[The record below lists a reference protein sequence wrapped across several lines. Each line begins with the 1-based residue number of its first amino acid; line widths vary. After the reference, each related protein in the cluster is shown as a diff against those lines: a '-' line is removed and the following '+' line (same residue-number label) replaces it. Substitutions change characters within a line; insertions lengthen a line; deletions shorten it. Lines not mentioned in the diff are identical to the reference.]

1 MPVLRWRD
9 DAEDIAG
16 DPAAYR
22 VAVDVTR
29 EDALAGRGSVW
40 SSGWVDG
47 DAWDGVPLST
57 VDMRPSRR
65 YWASMRWR
73 YADGTMGDWATPV
86 TFGTG
91 AGRVWS
97 ASAIWGA
104 VRAADADADARP
116 SGAGNAAGWAVLR
129 GVIDLPAKPIR
140 WATLNATASSTGPAR
155 QFVYRMWC
163 NGRFVG
169 CGPTFP
175 IGGEARYDGY
185 DVTAAL
191 RPGRANAIGVIA
203 YAMEDRRFAAQLDVC
218 FDDGSMGHYG
228 TGPEWL
234 ALPDP
239 AEVWPES
246 ASIGTQYFQAPA
258 ENVRGDRFPQG
269 FSDPSFDASGWV
281 PVAVKPPFESLA
293 ATPTDKLRIAE
304 VPPTSMLRVERPVER
319 SAEHVVEH
327 LVKHDVEQSV
337 KHAEHGDAVA
347 DGESAEEATR
357 TLGIVADFGGAYMGG
372 IRLDLHPRAPID
384 LTIRYGEVL
393 NPDGSVRYRLSAG
406 NVYEECWHITP
417 GCGPIATWG
426 LRVFRYVEISVL
438 QPPAPPASWDEPSPT
453 GLDERAAAVGEILL
467 GEGALR
473 AEALIHPALEDGTG
487 ADAGAN
493 TGSGVGA
500 KAAGSAAHYPGT
512 FHSSDSALNAVWRLS
527 AHTIEV
533 LNGNIYA
540 DSWTRE
546 RAAYEAD
553 TWIQQRAHLALDAS
567 PSLGAYSV
575 DYLVA
580 NRTWPTEWPLYLI
593 LAAHDAWMRTGS
605 TAQVAGQYDRLAALL
620 PGRYVDA
627 ETGFVVKSPGVSSAM
642 DGDLVDWPPSERD
655 GFEFGQVNTV
665 VNALASQAY
674 ADMAD
679 IARELGRGADAD
691 RFADIAGRMR
701 AAIHTWLYDADL
713 GAYRDGLR
721 ALPDDTEAADGE
733 ASDGETDAPGP
744 ASGTTGAMTGAAADS
759 ASSRDARDA
768 HGAHDAP
775 GISAV
780 MNPDGILATGSG
792 RRYAVLRHAALH
804 SSAFA
809 LAFAEVPA
817 DRVSR
822 IAAFLRGKGM
832 ACSVYAAAPYLLG
845 LYRAGFGADATAM
858 IADRRTTHSWAY
870 MLAQNAGG
878 TMEAWDVA
886 RKPNT
891 TYSHPWSASP
901 VFLLAEGL
909 MGVRPLEPG
918 YRRFMVAPQ
927 PGRVRSAQLTLPT
940 PAGNIEVSYRIVSG
954 RDADG
959 ACDIVGRSDRTE
971 EHEAGRRAGENGRLI
986 GDGAGIA
993 YRMELDVTVP
1003 SRTRAVVAVP
1013 QWDAAVPLP
1022 GRPESGSFPEGRGD
1036 AMAQGMDSPHAL
1048 TVTVDGRPARC
1059 EPWAGPDGPSRRSG
1073 APAAPGLKLARSLA
1087 PGRHRVVVSVAV
1099 PRSVRTCVDAS
1110 GLSRK

>member
-9 DAEDIAG
+9 DAETIAG

-22 VAVDVTR
+22 VVVDVTR

-47 DAWDGVPLST
+47 DAWDGVPLNA

-97 ASAIWGA
+97 ASAIWGP
-104 VRAADADADARP
+104 VRAADADGAVRP
-116 SGAGNAAGWAVLR
+116 SDAGNAAGWAVLR

-155 QFVYRMWC
+155 QFVYRMWL

-175 IGGEARYDGY
+175 IGGETRYDGY

-191 RPGRANAIGVIA
+191 RPGRVNAIGVIA

-234 ALPDP
+234 SLPDP

-269 FSDPSFDASGWV
+269 FSDPLFDASGWV
-281 PVAVKPPFESLA
+281 PAAVKPPFADLA
-293 ATPTDKLRIAE
+293 ATPTDKLRLAE
-304 VPPTSMLRVERPVER
+304 VPPTSMLRVERPVEH
-319 SAEHVVEH
+319 SVEH
-327 LVKHDVEQSV
+327 SVKHDVEQPV
-337 KHAEHGDAVA
+337 KRAEHDDAAA
-347 DGESAEEATR
+347 DGEPAEEATR
-357 TLGIVADFGGAYMGG
+357 TLGVVADFGGAYMGG
-372 IRLDLHPRAPID
+372 IRLDLHPRVPID

-406 NVYEECWHITP
+406 NVYEERWHITP

-438 QPPAPPASWDEPSPT
+438 QPPAPPASWNEPSPT
-453 GLDERAAAVGEILL
+453 GLDERAAAIGEILL
-467 GEGALR
+467 NEGALH

-487 ADAGAN
+487 AGAD
-493 TGSGVGA
+493 TGADVGA

-527 AHTIEV
+527 AHTIEA

-605 TAQVAGQYDRLAALL
+605 TAQIAEQYDRLAALL
-620 PGRYVDA
+620 PDRYVDA
-627 ETGFVVKSPGVSSAM
+627 DTGFVVKSPGASSAM

-665 VNALASQAY
+665 INALASQAY
-674 ADMAD
+674 ADMVD
-679 IARELGRGADAD
+679 IARELGRDTDAD
-691 RFADIAGRMR
+691 RFAGIAGRMR
-701 AAIHTWLYDADL
+701 VAIHAWLYDADL

-721 ALPDDTEAADGE
+721 ALPGDTGAADGE
-733 ASDGETDAPGP
+733 TADGKAGALKPV
-744 ASGTTGAMTGAAADS
+744 SGTTGVMAGVATDS
-759 ASSRDARDA
+759 ASSRDAHD
-768 HGAHDAP
+768 AHDAS

-817 DRVSR
+817 DRVDR
-822 IAAFLRGKGM
+822 VAAFLRGKGM

-918 YRRFMVAPQ
+918 YRRFTVALQ
-927 PGRVRSAQLTLPT
+927 PGRVRSARLTLPT

-959 ACDIVGRSDRTE
+959 ARDIVGRSDRAE
-971 EHEAGRRAGENGRLI
+971 EHGPGRGTGENEHLI
-986 GDGAGIA
+986 GDGAGVA

-1013 QWDAAVPLP
+1013 QWDVVSLP
-1022 GRPESGSFPEGRGD
+1022 GGAGSGAFPEGYGD
-1036 AMAQGMDSPHAL
+1036 AAARGKDSPRAL

-1059 EPWAGPDGPSRRSG
+1059 EPWADPDGPSDRSA

-1087 PGRHRVVVSVAV
+1087 PGRHRVVVSVVV
-1099 PRSVRTCVDAS
+1099 PRSACGAR
-1110 GLSRK
+1110 

>member
-9 DAEDIAG
+9 DAEAIAG

-40 SSGWVDG
+40 SSGWIDG

-73 YADGTMGDWATPV
+73 YADGTMGDWAAPV

-97 ASAIWGA
+97 ASAIWRP
-104 VRAADADADARP
+104 VRAADADAAARP

-155 QFVYRMWC
+155 QFVYRMWL

-269 FSDPSFDASGWV
+269 FSDPSFDASGWA

-337 KHAEHGDAVA
+337 KHAEHGDATA

-357 TLGIVADFGGAYMGG
+357 TLGVVADFGGAYMGG

-393 NPDGSVRYRLSAG
+393 SPDGSVRYRLSAG
-406 NVYEECWHITP
+406 NVYEEHWHITP
-417 GCGPIATWG
+417 GCGPISTWG

-453 GLDERAAAVGEILL
+453 GLDERAAAVGDILL

-473 AEALIHPALEDGTG
+473 AEALIHPALEDGAGADTG
-487 ADAGAN
+487 ADAGAKD
-493 TGSGVGA
+493 A
-500 KAAGSAAHYPGT
+500 ECAAHYLGT

-527 AHTIEV
+527 AHTIEA

-605 TAQVAGQYDRLAALL
+605 TAQIAEQYDRLAALL
-620 PGRYVDA
+620 PDRYVDA

-701 AAIHTWLYDADL
+701 AAIHAWLYDADL

-733 ASDGETDAPGP
+733 NAGGKAGAPGP
-744 ASGTTGAMTGAAADS
+744 ASGATSAMTGAAADS
-759 ASSRDARDA
+759 ASSRDAHDA
-768 HGAHDAP
+768 HDAHDAP
-775 GISAV
+775 GISAA

-817 DRVSR
+817 DRVGR
-822 IAAFLRGKGM
+822 VAAFLRGKGM

-927 PGRVRSAQLTLPT
+927 PGRVRSARLTLPT
-940 PAGNIEVSYRIVSG
+940 PAGDIEVAYRIASG
-954 RDADG
+954 RAADG
-959 ACDIVGRSDRTE
+959 ACDIVGRTDRTE

-986 GDGAGIA
+986 DDGADIA

-1036 AMAQGMDSPHAL
+1036 AVAQGKDSPHAL

-1059 EPWAGPDGPSRRSG
+1059 EPWPGPDGPSGQPG
-1073 APAAPGLKLARSLA
+1073 APAAPGLKLAQSLA
-1087 PGRHRVVVSVAV
+1087 SGRHRVVVSVAV
-1099 PRSVRTCVDAS
+1099 PRSVRTCADAN